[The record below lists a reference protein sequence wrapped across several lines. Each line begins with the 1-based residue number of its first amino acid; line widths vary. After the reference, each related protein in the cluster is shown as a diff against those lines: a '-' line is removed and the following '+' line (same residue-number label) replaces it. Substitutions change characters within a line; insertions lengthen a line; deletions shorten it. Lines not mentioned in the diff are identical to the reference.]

1 MFRKVSLLATAL
13 FAMSGFTLAKAQVIQ
28 LDGQYITASFN
39 PTGDMI
45 APEVNGAK
53 QTYNPTSPSAGATG
67 LQFTPNP
74 TSTNPADTKREMIAW
89 PPPAENWS
97 VKLDGLWNPDGLGG
111 ITTNSTPI
119 NDPNGLHSV
128 TFTTNFNGELQ
139 VVQDVNFND
148 SDPIHQVNF
157 NLTFTNLTSA
167 PLAGI
172 EYLRSTFPHQ
182 GAAFGDLG
190 IPDLGTANS
199 LGSPFFTSSQPFIG
213 VDSVNK
219 VATGFDF
226 YHRHLGLVSTFQG
239 AMVNAY
245 NIQSDGNNTEAD
257 TIASTNS
264 YYVLTTAGPSLV
276 SVGNT
281 NPFNDN
287 SAINLWFN
295 VPTLSPGASFNTATF
310 SYVLGGPSAPAPPPV
325 PEPGNAAFGL
335 SLLGTTAAFLI
346 SRRRIR
352 CRVPLHI

>member
-1 MFRKVSLLATAL
+1 MFKKVSLLAITL
-13 FAMSGFTLAKAQVIQ
+13 FTLSGFTLAKAQVIQ
-28 LDGQYITASFN
+28 LNGQFITASFN
-39 PTGDMI
+39 PTGDLI
-45 APEVNGAK
+45 APEINGAK
-53 QTYNPTSPSAGATG
+53 QTFPNATG
-67 LQFTPNP
+67 LLFTPNP

-97 VKLDGLWNPDGLGG
+97 VKLDGIWNPDSIGG
-111 ITTNSTPI
+111 TTAFSNLI
-119 NDPNGLHSV
+119 NDPNGEHSV
-128 TFTTNFNGELQ
+128 TFTTNFSGELQ
-139 VVQDVNFND
+139 VVQTVSFND

-157 NLTFTNLTSA
+157 DLAFTNLTA
-167 PLAGI
+167 DTTLTGI

-182 GAAFGDLG
+182 GATFGDLG
-190 IPDLGTANS
+190 IPDLGTTNS

-245 NIQSDGNNTEAD
+245 NSQTDGNNIDAD
-257 TIASTNS
+257 AIAASNS
-264 YYVLTTAGPSLV
+264 YYVLTSTGPSLV
-276 SVGNT
+276 SVGST
-281 NPFNDN
+281 NPFNDS

-325 PEPGNAAFGL
+325 PEPGNAAFGV
-335 SLLGTTAAFLI
+335 SLLGTMTAFLI
-346 SRRRIR
+346 SRRLTRRRI
-352 CRVPLHI
+352 PLHI